1 MHLGTF
7 FEMQILKKYMSQF
20 YKIELQAHESKTSIK
35 IIILSSWWRPNVY
48 GYSFNFSYSSHNLSK
63 F

>member
-35 IIILSSWWRPNVY
+35 IIILSS
-48 GYSFNFSYSSHNLSK
+48 
-63 F
+63 